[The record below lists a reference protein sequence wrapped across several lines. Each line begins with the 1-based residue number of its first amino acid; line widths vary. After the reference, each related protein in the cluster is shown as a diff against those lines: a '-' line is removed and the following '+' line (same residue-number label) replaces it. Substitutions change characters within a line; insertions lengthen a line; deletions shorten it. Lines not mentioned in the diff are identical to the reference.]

1 MSSTDAT
8 IKENIDVADLR
19 DIFLGNR
26 LFWRDG
32 ERIFA
37 AHIQKETRQM
47 RQFLKDVLSMSPR
60 KYNKYWRR
68 RLFSGKGH
76 PPVEITSDKKTIDYV
91 KKTDG
96 AIGII
101 GKVPKNKEEDL
112 YFFKA
117 SGDGHS
123 LENVK

>member
-1 MSSTDAT
+1 MTQPTSKFSNLGTPEMRKVLYET
-8 IKENIDVADLR
+8 I
-19 DIFLGNR
+19 GNS
-26 LFWRDG
+26 
-32 ERIFA
+32 FA